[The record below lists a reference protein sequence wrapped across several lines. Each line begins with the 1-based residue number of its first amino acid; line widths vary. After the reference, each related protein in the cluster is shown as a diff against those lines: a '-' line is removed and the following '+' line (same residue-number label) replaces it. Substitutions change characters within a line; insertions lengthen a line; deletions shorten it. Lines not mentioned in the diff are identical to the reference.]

1 MESLSTSQNKI
12 VSQISLMFERLS
24 VWIDQI
30 SSQAANDKAE
40 DSSTPQRDQWG
51 CSTSNGNT
59 HQASSSH
66 CYAPKLVK
74 LDFLGFEGGLN
85 PTSWLYRAKQ
95 FFEIHETPTIDRVS
109 LALFHLEGDA
119 QLWYQMLK
127 HESVYI
133 SWNEFK
139 EGLYSRYILTNFSI
153 SLESKLNCGKL
164 EVQRISK

>member
-1 MESLSTSQNKI
+1 
-12 VSQISLMFERLS
+12 MFERLS

-40 DSSTPQRDQWG
+40 DSSTPQHNQG
-51 CSTSNGNT
+51 VCSSSNDNT

-74 LDFLGFEGGLN
+74 LDFSGFKGGPN
-85 PTSWLYRAKQ
+85 PTSWLYKAKQ
-95 FFEIHETPTIDRVS
+95 FFEIYETLTIDQVS
-109 LALFHLEGDA
+109 LASFHLEGDA

-127 HESVYI
+127 QESVYI

-139 EGLYSRYILTNFSI
+139 EGIYSRHVLTNFSI
-153 SLESKLNCGKL
+153 SLESKLNCSKL